1 MNVICSINFADLLGR
16 MSFRV
21 LPCMLVSPQKYHPG
35 YHKTVYFR
43 ILSTYMRVLPHYIDR
58 LAMTCYMRYETVKR
72 LHKIMHLFMNVTI
85 QHKQIRYTYE

>member
-1 MNVICSINFADLLGR
+1 MHASVAAEISSRLAIKR
-16 MSFRV
+16 
-21 LPCMLVSPQKYHPG
+21 Y
-35 YHKTVYFR
+35 
-43 ILSTYMRVLPHYIDR
+43 ILEYCPLTVLPHYIDR